1 MSILPQV
8 PEKMQTIL
16 QTVADE
22 VAPQTGC
29 VKRNRKLTG
38 SALAQ
43 TLVFGWLEHQR
54 QVISNSPKPLP
65 CSVYKCRQALE
76 QRLTPETAE
85 MLKLTPKKIELRAST
100 FKIAR
105 GYAG

>member
-16 QTVADE
+16 QNVADE

-43 TLVFGWLEHQR
+43 TLVF
-54 QVISNSPKPLP
+54 
-65 CSVYKCRQALE
+65 
-76 QRLTPETAE
+76 
-85 MLKLTPKKIELRAST
+85 
-100 FKIAR
+100 
-105 GYAG
+105 AG

>member
-43 TLVFGWLEHQR
+43 TLVFGWLEHPEASYQQLTETAATLGI
-54 QVISNSPKPLP
+54 QVS
-65 CSVYKCRQALE
+65 RQALE

-85 MLKLTPKKIELRAST
+85 MLKLTLEAAIPRCKASRAFT
-100 FKIAR
+100 
-105 GYAG
+105 

>member
-29 VKRNRKLTG
+29 VKRNRKLT

-43 TLVFGWLEHQR
+43 TLVFGWLEHPEASYQ
-54 QVISNSPKPLP
+54 QLPLP
-65 CSVYKCRQALE
+65 CSVYK
-76 QRLTPETAE
+76 
-85 MLKLTPKKIELRAST
+85 S
-100 FKIAR
+100 
-105 GYAG
+105 AGKPLSNA

>member
-43 TLVFGWLEHQR
+43 TLVFGWLEHPEASYQ
-54 QVISNSPKPLP
+54 Q
-65 CSVYKCRQALE
+65 
-76 QRLTPETAE
+76 LTETAATARYTSQQTSSGA
-85 MLKLTPKKIELRAST
+85 TPDPRN
-100 FKIAR
+100 
-105 GYAG
+105 G

>member
-1 MSILPQV
+1 
-8 PEKMQTIL
+8 MQTIL

-43 TLVFGWLEHQR
+43 TLVFGWLEHREASYQ
-54 QVISNSPKPLP
+54 Q
-65 CSVYKCRQALE
+65 
-76 QRLTPETAE
+76 LTETAA
-85 MLKLTPKKIELRAST
+85 TAWYTSQPASP
-100 FKIAR
+100 
-105 GYAG
+105 

>member
-16 QTVADE
+16 QTVPDE

-43 TLVFGWLEHQR
+43 TLVFGFRTSNSAGKL
-54 QVISNSPKPLP
+54 SFNSPKRLP
-65 CSVYKCRQALE
+65 RLVYKSA
-76 QRLTPETAE
+76 A
-85 MLKLTPKKIELRAST
+85 KLLSNA
-100 FKIAR
+100 
-105 GYAG
+105 

>member
-1 MSILPQV
+1 MSILLQV
-8 PEKMQTIL
+8 PEKMQS

-43 TLVFGWLEHQR
+43 TLVFGWLEHPEASYQQLTETVPR
-54 QVISNSPKPLP
+54 LVYKSAGKPL
-65 CSVYKCRQALE
+65 SNA
-76 QRLTPETAE
+76 
-85 MLKLTPKKIELRAST
+85 
-100 FKIAR
+100 
-105 GYAG
+105 